1 MHKDLKKILVDE
13 KSIDIIC
20 SKLAKKINQDYKSK
34 KPLIIGVLK
43 GCVPFMSDL
52 LKKIDLNCELD
63 YIVCSSYVGVNSSG
77 FVELKKDVHI
87 SVKDR
92 DVILIEDIV
101 DTGRTL
107 QMLEE
112 LFKTREVKSFEV
124 VVLFD
129 KKAAR
134 IANFQPK
141 YVGME
146 IENEFIVGYGLDY
159 NENYRNLPYVGVLK
173 ENIY

>member
-13 KSIDIIC
+13 KKIEDIC
-20 SKLAKKINQDYKSK
+20 LKLASKINQDYKGK
-34 KPLIIGVLK
+34 KPIIIGVLK
-43 GCVPFMSDL
+43 GCQPFMSDL
-52 LKKIDLNCELD
+52 LKKLDLDCELD
-63 YIVCSSYVGVNSSG
+63 YIVCSSYVGASSSG
-77 FVELKKDVHI
+77 FVELKKDVQL
-87 SVKDR
+87 SVKER

-107 QMLEE
+107 KMLEE
-112 LFKTREVKSFEV
+112 IFKTRHVKSFEV

-134 IANFQPK
+134 IADFNPK

-146 IENEFIVGYGLDY
+146 IGNDFIVGYGLDY
-159 NENYRNLPYVGVLK
+159 NENYRNLPYVGILK